1 MRKFCLENQ
10 KSKAGQIM
18 LEYVIAFAI
27 FLSLTGLSAML
38 LYVFKVY
45 GGRVLALMASA

>member
-1 MRKFCLENQ
+1 
-10 KSKAGQIM
+10 M
-18 LEYVIAFAI
+18 LEYLIALAV
-27 FLSLTGLSAML
+27 FLSLTGLSAIL